1 MSSTPVAAAA
11 REAAADEN
19 FPSTLIRA
27 VLGDITEVRKG
38 VVYAHEHLI
47 IDSPLIAERFPHIHL
62 DSVDAAVAEVNES
75 AAAGAALFV
84 DCMPCSAGRDITRL
98 AQISERTRTPVI
110 AATGLHH
117 DRYYGPLHWSN
128 RVSADELADLFVA
141 DLEEGVD
148 AFDYTGP
155 IVRRTPW
162 RAGIVKVA
170 TSGERLD
177 ARDERN
183 LSAAA
188 QASVRTG
195 APILTHCENGEGA
208 LAQIESLTVAG
219 VPAGSIILSHVD
231 KHRDLGYLKE
241 IAATGAIL
249 ECDQTLRE
257 HGAGVD
263 SPGLQLIAAL
273 VEAGYDRQ
281 IVVGTDGARRSLWRS
296 LNGSPGLSWLASTLP
311 SRLEAVGLSP
321 SQATRVLRDNAV
333 EALGW
338 RKATK
343 PEETTE
349 GSTP

>member
-1 MSSTPVAAAA
+1 MSSPQVLTATRTPVVSDSSPAA
-11 REAAADEN
+11 R
-19 FPSTLIRA
+19 IRT
-27 VLGDITEVRKG
+27 VLGDIAKVRKG
-38 VVYAHEHLI
+38 VVYSHEHLI
-47 IDSPLIAERFPHIHL
+47 IDSPLIAERFPQIHL
-62 DSVDAAVAEVNES
+62 DSVDAAVAEVKES

-128 RVSADELADLFVA
+128 RVSDDELADLFIA

-155 IVRRTPW
+155 IVRRTKW

-170 TSGERLD
+170 TSGELLD
-177 ARDERN
+177 SRDERN
-183 LSAAA
+183 LRAAA

-208 LAQIESLTVAG
+208 LAQIESLTKAG
-219 VPAGSIILSHVD
+219 VPASSIILSHVD
-231 KHRDLGYLKE
+231 KHRDLTYLKD

-257 HGAGVD
+257 HGTGLD
-263 SPGLQLIAAL
+263 SPALKLITAL
-273 VEAGYDRQ
+273 VDAGYGRQ
-281 IVVGTDGARRSLWRS
+281 IIVGTDGARRSLWRS
-296 LNGSPGLSWLASTLP
+296 LNGNPGLSWLASTLP
-311 SRLEAVGLSP
+311 SRLHAAGLST
-321 SQATRVLRDNAV
+321 SQAGRVLRGNAV
-333 EALGW
+333 QALTW
-338 RKATK
+338 RKVKGTQETIDRGTK
-343 PEETTE
+343 
-349 GSTP
+349 

>member
-1 MSSTPVAAAA
+1 MSSTPAPAAA
-11 REAAADEN
+11 RGPAPDGNSPA
-19 FPSTLIRA
+19 TRIRT
-27 VLGDITEVRKG
+27 VLGDITEVREG

-62 DSVDAAVAEVNES
+62 DSVEAAVAEVNES

-128 RVSADELADLFVA
+128 RISDDELADLFVA

-155 IVRRTPW
+155 IVRRTQW

-170 TSGERLD
+170 TSGELPD

-183 LSAAA
+183 LRAAA

-208 LAQIESLTVAG
+208 LAQIDSLTAAG
-219 VPAGSIILSHVD
+219 VPARSIILSHVD

-257 HGAGVD
+257 HSTGLD

-311 SRLEAVGLSP
+311 SRLEAVGLSS
-321 SQATRVLRDNAV
+321 SQAARVLRDNAV
-333 EALGW
+333 EALAW
-338 RKATK
+338 RNATEAK
-343 PEETTE
+343 ETTDE
-349 GSTP
+349 STT